1 MSSSDPKIELTGRAP
16 TRLAN
21 GLQPFE
27 TDAST
32 TPGTSEDDDDDGEN
46 AGAAAGGTASI
57 PNLVTS
63 LVKSIIGSGVLAL
76 PAGMAAIGNVPAQV
90 LPATY
95 ALILMTATLN
105 AGFFTVIGTLC
116 GATSSTTFQQCWD
129 RSVGPEHSAVVST
142 VITLK
147 TFLSCLAFSI
157 ILADSMSSLLDLPRT
172 VVLWSITVTAIL
184 PLTLLKDIK
193 SLAPFSALGLAG
205 MGVTSAAMLARWL
218 DGTYGVNPAGP
229 FVQSLAESL
238 RPEFGAAVAGS
249 NYLHGVVLA
258 CSLTTAFMAHYNAPR
273 FHAELANNSAQR
285 FQTVT
290 FVSYAVSAVLFGL
303 VATAGY
309 MTFGGNSQGFILN
322 NYASSDPLIL
332 VSRFA
337 LSLSIL
343 LTYPLPFVGLRD
355 GCLDLLRTVGLQ
367 PSAGHQPQALP
378 TEDSDVDEVAAVPS
392 LPNADK
398 ASFVSLDTVV
408 TLGLLFLVTVAATF
422 CRDLGL
428 VVSVGGGTFSTA
440 VASVFPTLMLT
451 SLYKK
456 QQGTRGGG
464 GDDDLV
470 GSTEVT
476 IAWIGMAVSV
486 AIGMAGVGLALSNA
500 FG

>member
-1 MSSSDPKIELTGRAP
+1 MLPRNPKNEGRASSF
-16 TRLAN
+16 LAS

-27 TDAST
+27 TDA
-32 TPGTSEDDDDDGEN
+32 TPVATEDDGD
-46 AGAAAGGTASI
+46 ATTGGTASI

-76 PAGMAAIGNVPAQV
+76 PAGMAAIGNIPAQV
-90 LPATY
+90 LPASY
-95 ALILMTATLN
+95 GLILLTATLN
-105 AGFFTVIGTLC
+105 AGFFAAIGKVC
-116 GATSSTTFQQCWD
+116 GATSSRTFQQCWD
-129 RSVGPEHSAVVST
+129 RSVGPESSAVVAA

-157 ILADSMSSLLDLPRT
+157 ILADSLSSLLDVPRT
-172 VVLWSITVTAIL
+172 IVLWSITVTAIL

-218 DGTYGVNPAGP
+218 DGTYGINPDGP
-229 FVQSLAESL
+229 FVQALAENA
-238 RPEFGAAVAGS
+238 RPEFGAAAAAAGGT

-258 CSLTTAFMAHYNAPR
+258 CSLATAFMAHYNAPR
-273 FHAELANNSAQR
+273 FHAELANNTAQR

-290 FVSYAVSAVLFGL
+290 IVSYAISAALFGL

-309 MTFGGNSQGFILN
+309 LTFGGHAQGFILN
-322 NYASSDPLIL
+322 NYAATDPLIW
-332 VSRFA
+332 VSRCA

-355 GCLDLLRTVGLQ
+355 GCLDLLRTVGL
-367 PSAGHQPQALP
+367 PPATAHQPQAVP
-378 TEDSDVDEVAAVPS
+378 TEDTDLDDEVGNTPVRS
-392 LPNADK
+392 ADK
-398 ASFVSLDTVV
+398 GSFLSLDTTV
-408 TLGLLFLVTVAATF
+408 TLGLLFFVTVAATF

-451 SLYKK
+451 SLHRK
-456 QQGTRGGG
+456 QGDGGAH
-464 GDDDLV
+464 DV
-470 GSTEVT
+470 GSTEVA
-476 IAWIGMAVSV
+476 IAWAGMAVSV